1 MVTVIFLLFTVLPGD
16 PARMMLGQREDSVQ
30 LQVIKHKYG
39 FDKPLVQQYFYYIN
53 DLLPLSIHSKK
64 VDDYTYL
71 SADKY
76 NYFKLLVINN
86 YSLVLKQPYLRTSF
100 QKSGQKVSQIIAETL
115 PNTAILA
122 VAAISL
128 AFILGIILGVISAV
142 FKDTILDRSIAFFST
157 LGMSVPSFF
166 SAILFAWLFGFVWHQ
181 FTHLQMTGS
190 LYEVDDLGRGIYIQW
205 KNLILP
211 AIVLGIRPLAAISQ
225 LTRGALLEELNK
237 DYIKTAKAKG
247 LSPYQIIKKHALKNA
262 LNPVVTAISGWF
274 ASLLAGAVFVEYI
287 FNWNG
292 LGKEIVSALNTLDL
306 PVIMGSVLVIAT
318 MFLIINIL
326 VDFIYRWLDPRI
338 RLS

>member
-1 MVTVIFLLFTVLPGD
+1 M
-16 PARMMLGQREDSVQ
+16 S
-30 LQVIKHKYG
+30 H
-39 FDKPLVQQYFYYIN
+39 
-53 DLLPLSIHSKK
+53 
-64 VDDYTYL
+64 
-71 SADKY
+71 DKY
-76 NYFKLLVINN
+76 NYFKLLMFNN
-86 YSLVLKQPYLRTSF
+86 YSFVLKQPYLRTSF

-115 PNTAILA
+115 PNTAVLA

-142 FKDTILDRSIAFFST
+142 FKDTILDRVIAVFST

-225 LTRGALLEELNK
+225 LTRSALLEELNK

-247 LSPYQIIKKHALKNA
+247 LSPYKTRFKKRFKSSCNSH
-262 LNPVVTAISGWF
+262 F
-274 ASLLAGAVFVEYI
+274 R
-287 FNWNG
+287 
-292 LGKEIVSALNTLDL
+292 
-306 PVIMGSVLVIAT
+306 LVCIA
-318 MFLIINIL
+318 FSRSS
-326 VDFIYRWLDPRI
+326 FCGIYF
-338 RLS
+338 